1 MCAAP
6 TAAMTRLA
14 IRPASSWVVSG
25 NTTVN
30 SSPPMRQT
38 VSLGAGVGPQD
49 LGEGA
54 QGVVAGGVA
63 ERVVDRLWL
72 DDQGITLVG
81 PV

>member
-1 MCAAP
+1 
-6 TAAMTRLA
+6 
-14 IRPASSWVVSG
+14 VVSG

-30 SSPPMRQT
+30 SSPPMRKT

>member
-1 MCAAP
+1 
-6 TAAMTRLA
+6 
-14 IRPASSWVVSG
+14 
-25 NTTVN
+25 
-30 SSPPMRQT
+30 
-38 VSLGAGVGPQD
+38 VGPQD

>member
-1 MCAAP
+1 MGGVGEHNGELLAAG
-6 TAAMTRLA
+6 AADG
-14 IRPASSWVVSG
+14 V
-25 NTTVN
+25 
-30 SSPPMRQT
+30 
-38 VSLGAGVGPQD
+38 LGAGVGPQD

-72 DDQGITLVG
+72 DDQGITWWG

>member
-1 MCAAP
+1 VRRSHRRHDPVGDPPGLVMGGVGEHDSELLAAD
-6 TAAMTRLA
+6 AADG
-14 IRPASSWVVSG
+14 V
-25 NTTVN
+25 
-30 SSPPMRQT
+30 
-38 VSLGAGVGPQD
+38 LGAGVGPQD